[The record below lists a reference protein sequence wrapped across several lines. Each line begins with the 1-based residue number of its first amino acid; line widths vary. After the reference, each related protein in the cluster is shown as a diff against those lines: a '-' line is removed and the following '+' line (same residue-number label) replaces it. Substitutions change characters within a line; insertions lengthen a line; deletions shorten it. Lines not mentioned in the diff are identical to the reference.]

1 MLKLLRFLSRQ
12 SRTYLIVLGFTLAA
26 LVGLVDYLTGSELV
40 ISIFYLVPIA
50 LVAWLVSKRAGILMS
65 ITCALLVLLAD
76 LLSGQAYFTPV
87 IPYWNAAISLGLF
100 LIVTYA
106 LAALRGAQD
115 RQQELEQFV
124 VHDLR
129 SPLTNIMSGLQT
141 MQDAEDKTLDETQKR
156 LVEMCL
162 ISSNRMSTLID
173 SLLDLAYLD
182 SGQMPLQCETVE
194 VANLVEQSLLQ
205 VSVWARRNRVSL
217 AQQLATEVE
226 TVYADRAVIIR
237 VLVNLLSNAIKF
249 SPPESVVTV
258 QVAPADTGWAIF
270 SVADQGRGIPQEW
283 TDKVFDKFVQVE
295 ARRAGRTIGSGL
307 GLTFCREAV
316 EVHGGRIWLES
327 EPRHGTTVTFTLPA
341 RAP

>member
-1 MLKLLRFLSRQ
+1 
-12 SRTYLIVLGFTLAA
+12 
-26 LVGLVDYLTGSELV
+26 
-40 ISIFYLVPIA
+40 
-50 LVAWLVSKRAGILMS
+50 
-65 ITCALLVLLAD
+65 
-76 LLSGQAYFTPV
+76 
-87 IPYWNAAISLGLF
+87 
-100 LIVTYA
+100 
-106 LAALRGAQD
+106 
-115 RQQELEQFV
+115 
-124 VHDLR
+124 
-129 SPLTNIMSGLQT
+129 
-141 MQDAEDKTLDETQKR
+141 
-156 LVEMCL
+156 MCL